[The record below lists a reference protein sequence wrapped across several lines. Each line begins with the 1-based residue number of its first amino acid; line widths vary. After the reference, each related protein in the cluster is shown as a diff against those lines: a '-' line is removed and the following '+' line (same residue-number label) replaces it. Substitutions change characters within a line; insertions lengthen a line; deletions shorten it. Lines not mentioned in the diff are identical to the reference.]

1 MKKAVI
7 LGIILS
13 LVIGLF
19 VVNHVQAYS
28 NSQQESATLIVDKGD
43 TLWGIA
49 NQHRGKTDVRKY
61 IYQIQKINDIGTTI
75 YPGQELIL
83 P

>member
-1 MKKAVI
+1 MKKV
-7 LGIILS
+7 IILFLIAS
-13 LVIGLF
+13 LLAGLVISHAHAQNNGQEEEAEVW
-19 VVNHVQAYS
+19 VVR
-28 NSQQESATLIVDKGD
+28 KGE

-49 NQHRGKTDVRKY
+49 NLNRGKTEVRKY
-61 IYQIQKINDIGTTI
+61 ISKIQKINDIGTTI